1 MSKEVSNMSKE
12 SAIDPETL
20 KRLKREALIKSKE
33 DQYERKKKADEERK
47 RQQLAQLRKDYEE
60 QEQRRVEEQL
70 KALRR
75 KTELRARQKALMAKL
90 NVQREEN
97 IKKRYAAWKRKAD
110 NAIQEILQAQIA
122 EDERLRE
129 ALDAAREVKRM
140 KEFEKKDKIA
150 TARTKNETLEINR
163 ATKLDARETDRNGRA
178 LRSVDALKNE
188 VLEELQSFLQN
199 PFPVPLRQVLAG
211 RLRPV
216 PTVTELLSALKDQ
229 KEDLKQ
235 LEEQDIPTRA
245 ALRNQSIFQ
254 YVRDIQM
261 KAEADRVKPPE
272 PLASDMGRA
281 RAGGSQSAR
290 GRGSPTRN
298 KSNSPSRRR

>member
-1 MSKEVSNMSKE
+1 MSKE
-12 SAIDPETL
+12 SAVDPETL

-60 QEQRRVEEQL
+60 QEQRRVDEQL

-75 KTELRARQKALMAKL
+75 KTELRAKQKALIAKL
-90 NVQREEN
+90 NAMREAN
-97 IKKRYAAWKRKAD
+97 IKKRNDAWKRRAD
-110 NAIQEILQAQIA
+110 AAIQEILQAQLA

-129 ALDAAREVKRM
+129 ALNDARDAKRAKEQDKREIKS
-140 KEFEKKDKIA
+140 
-150 TARTKNETLEINR
+150 TARAKNETLEINR
-163 ATKLDARETDRNGRA
+163 ATKVDQRETERNVRA
-178 LRSVDALKNE
+178 LRLVDSLKNE
-188 VLEELQSFLQN
+188 VVEELQSFLQN

-216 PTVTELLSALKDQ
+216 PTVTELLAALKDQ

-235 LEEQDIPTRA
+235 LEDQDIPTRA
-245 ALRNQSIFQ
+245 AMRNQSIFQ

-272 PLASDMGRA
+272 PVASDMGRA
-281 RAGGSQSAR
+281 RGGGGSPAR
-290 GRGSPTRN
+290 RGTTVRKNASPA
-298 KSNSPSRRR
+298 RRR

>member
-1 MSKEVSNMSKE
+1 MSKEVSSMSKE

-20 KRLKREALIKSKE
+20 KRLKREAVIKSKE
-33 DQYERKKKADEERK
+33 DQFLRKKKADEEKK

-60 QEQRRVEEQL
+60 QEHRRVEEQL

-75 KTELRARQKALMAKL
+75 KTELRAKQKELIAKL
-90 NVQREEN
+90 NALREEN
-97 IKKRYAAWKRKAD
+97 IKKRYAAWRKKAD
-110 NAIQEILQAQIA
+110 AAIQEILQAQMA
-122 EDERLRE
+122 EEERLRE
-129 ALDAAREVKRM
+129 ALDAARDVKRM
-140 KEFEKKDKIA
+140 KESEKKEKIA
-150 TARTKNETLEINR
+150 AARSKNETLEINR
-163 ATKLDARETDRNGRA
+163 ATKVDARETERNARS

-216 PTVTELLSALKDQ
+216 PTVTELLAALKDQ

-235 LEEQDIPTRA
+235 LEDQDIPTRA

-254 YVRDIQM
+254 YIRDIQM

-281 RAGGSQSAR
+281 RGGGSQSAR